1 MIKVTR
7 NLPENFIAEHLPY
20 FEHSLQISLPDPG
33 YIYFTNK
40 ILILSNGIVINGL
53 RVEQQS
59 LLYATRYR
67 EIGGRLFL
75 VKKMIKALLKNSIS
89 FLKVETDAVTIVNE
103 WTSGYFHWFTEA
115 VPKLIYMLQQ
125 GKKSI
130 VLLPADYHSE
140 YHLRS
145 LELLGV
151 SVEIYSAQ
159 IVRRRNVFLPYRLA
173 PYSAHYDPLVMQ
185 QMALI
190 MKANLKLDINRG
202 KRVFISRR
210 QAANRKLI
218 NEADVIILMK
228 EFEFQV
234 LEFEDYNF
242 DAQVS
247 MMHYTDILVSIH
259 GGGLTNMIFCKPGTK
274 ILELSLKNQV
284 MDKCY
289 YNLANAMD
297 LKYYYQFCDPENDVD
312 AYFDANIIVSI
323 PDLRNNL
330 LLMTTNA
337 AEEVY

>member
-1 MIKVTR
+1 MIKIIR
-7 NLPENFIAEHLPY
+7 NLPENFIKEHLPF

-33 YIYFTNK
+33 YIFFTNK
-40 ILILSNGIVINGL
+40 VFILSSGIIINGL
-53 RVEQQS
+53 KVEQQS
-59 LLYATRYR
+59 LLFATRYN
-67 EIGGRLFL
+67 EIGRLFL

-89 FLKVETDAVTIVNE
+89 FLKVETDAVTITNE
-103 WTSGYFHWFTEA
+103 WTNGYFHWFTEA
-115 VPKLIYMLQQ
+115 IPKLIYMLQQ

-130 VLLPADYHSE
+130 VLLPADYQSE
-140 YHLRS
+140 YQLRS

-151 SVEIYSAQ
+151 SVEIYAAE
-159 IVRRRNVFLPYRLA
+159 IIRRKNVFLPNRLA
-173 PYSAHYDPLVMQ
+173 PYSAHYNPLVMQ
-185 QMALI
+185 QMILLL
-190 MKANLKLDINRG
+190 KVNLKLDINKG
-202 KRVFISRR
+202 KRIFISRR
-210 QAANRKLI
+210 RPGKRKLI

-247 MMHYTDILVSIH
+247 IMHYTDILVSIH

-289 YNLANAMD
+289 YNLASAMD
-297 LKYYYQFCDPENDVD
+297 LKYYYQFCDPENEMDNYSEAD
-312 AYFDANIIVSI
+312 IIVSI

-330 LLMTTNA
+330 LLMTA
-337 AEEVY
+337 KS